1 MRKQFAGNESTIS
14 VMGEIPPPPDK
25 LPKDISLGR
34 GKKTGVSI
42 EEHYRRLIAI
52 SEGVRENYERLLEQ
66 RTMLDLEMM
75 VATTGRERRKP
86 EFRNLFKQAGLKL
99 TRVTAL
105 TPGAWC
111 LEARQG

>member
-25 LPKDISLGR
+25 LPEDISLGQ

-66 RTMLDLEMM
+66 RTMLLRDFARLERS
-75 VATTGRERRKP
+75 VASGSRTLVLAAVGAI
-86 EFRNLFKQAGLKL
+86 AGMALYHLLVVLVSKL
-99 TRVTAL
+99 AD
-105 TPGAWC
+105 
-111 LEARQG
+111 